1 MPHNSSST
9 DQEATSSKSEVTN
22 DSTRTERGSPVP
34 DIPDVS
40 EYKETSADIHNHE
53 SNIDQD
59 LLGFGAQFDDK
70 K

>member
-1 MPHNSSST
+1 MPQDLSSIDREIPSHL
-9 DQEATSSKSEVTN
+9 SEVTN

-34 DIPDVS
+34 DLPDVP
-40 EYKETSADIHNHE
+40 EPNDAPADTQGYQ

>member
-1 MPHNSSST
+1 MPQNLSSADRETPSHT
-9 DQEATSSKSEVTN
+9 YEVTN

-34 DIPDVS
+34 DLPDIS
-40 EYKETSADIHNHE
+40 E
-53 SNIDQD
+53 SNDAPTDTQGHQSSIDQD